1 MAAENPNCTVY
12 VGNLDERVSDRVLYD
27 ILIQAGRV
35 VGLYIPRDKET
46 EKPKGFAFAQY
57 ETEEVADYAV
67 KLFSGLV
74 TLYKRTL
81 KFAPATGFSVGL
93 HETVKF
99 VAPPEEGF
107 VELPLTSSLEEAT
120 TELAYGPLHNW
131 CRLTFISGQDKP
143 SMNLPTVSSSHKPRP
158 HPVAYNETGVSP
170 DSMRLSTSCR
180 FQDHQVNYSQVRV
193 TPGVSVNQP
202 NGYRSNYDNNDY
214 EHSNGYRSHYNS
226 NNYDYSRRVFGAA
239 LDNINRSRLGR
250 YDTRDSTSYY
260 ATY

>member
-35 VGLYIPRDKET
+35 VDLYIPRDKET

-81 KFAPATGFSVGL
+81 KFA
-93 HETVKF
+93 
-99 VAPPEEGF
+99 
-107 VELPLTSSLEEAT
+107 
-120 TELAYGPLHNW
+120 
-131 CRLTFISGQDKP
+131 ISGQDKP

-158 HPVAYNETGVSP
+158 HPVAYNETGSRFHEVINIIQVSRSP
-170 DSMRLSTSCR
+170 SKLFTSAC
-180 FQDHQVNYSQVRV
+180 HSWCVCK
-193 TPGVSVNQP
+193 PAKWLKSVW
-202 NGYRSNYDNNDY
+202 GSI
-214 EHSNGYRSHYNS
+214 G
-226 NNYDYSRRVFGAA
+226 
-239 LDNINRSRLGR
+239 
-250 YDTRDSTSYY
+250 
-260 ATY
+260 